1 MAGPGVGPLI
11 KFNHFRVHI
20 RYDEIAF
27 SADFLYSGKIPFFN
41 ASVETADPFLGV
53 YGKLRAAAK
62 KHLIAAHA
70 DPVIHD
76 FHIRPGNQFSVST
89 VNLHPVGVRRIPV
102 PENESGKS
110 ITGKRADNLI
120 LEIYR
125 SVFHRFSAA
134 AEKGDTVIPEDC
146 GYRITNIS
154 DVRDHY
160 AGIIGV
166 LKTMP
171 CDLLIVPSYAGEGDL
186 YESLAAGALSN
197 GCTIIHGKS
206 GMEFEVGGADV
217 EIIGPTRLDYPSE
230 NDRSLC
236 FRVGYGENHYLICGD
251 AEQEA
256 ERN

>member
-27 SADFLYSGKIPFFN
+27 SSDFLYSGKIPLLN
-41 ASVETADPFLGV
+41 ASIEAADPFLGV

-120 LEIYR
+120 LEFYR
-125 SVFHRFSAA
+125 SVFHRFSVAA
-134 AEKGDTVIPEDC
+134 KEGDTVIPEDC
-146 GYRITNIS
+146 GYRITYIS

-160 AGIIGV
+160 AGITQLSDDLVSALRIPEAVENQVRRDCPVYRGDIRDRKLLSV
-166 LKTMP
+166 LRQGHTYRETG
-171 CDLLIVPSYAGEGDL
+171 LLR
-186 YESLAAGALSN
+186 
-197 GCTIIHGKS
+197 
-206 GMEFEVGGADV
+206 
-217 EIIGPTRLDYPSE
+217 RL
-230 NDRSLC
+230 R
-236 FRVGYGENHYLICGD
+236 
-251 AEQEA
+251 
-256 ERN
+256 